1 MFISRIYLKEN
12 GSLLLQSQQKTD
24 VDISAWVERY
34 PGTQKLR
41 NHTVLRWDSVLRE
54 GHPET
59 WEPRN
64 HIALRGSLLSRGIAA
79 PGGLSP
85 TPSLHFFPSSLH
97 CFLSSSN
104 ESYQLANL
112 IKEIG
117 ESREMKDES
126 RSGWLCSWKEQTTGS
141 WTKHSVYIG
150 VLGGGAF

>member
-1 MFISRIYLKEN
+1 MLGWKPRDNIALK
-12 GSLLLQSQQKTD
+12 
-24 VDISAWVERY
+24 
-34 PGTQKLR
+34 
-41 NHTVLRWDSVLRE
+41 WDSVPAE
-54 GHPET
+54 GHSGT
-59 WEPRN
+59 LGPRN

-97 CFLSSSN
+97 CFLLSSN
-104 ESYQLANL
+104 ESHQPANL

-126 RSGWLCSWKEQTTGS
+126 RSGWLCSWEEQTTGS